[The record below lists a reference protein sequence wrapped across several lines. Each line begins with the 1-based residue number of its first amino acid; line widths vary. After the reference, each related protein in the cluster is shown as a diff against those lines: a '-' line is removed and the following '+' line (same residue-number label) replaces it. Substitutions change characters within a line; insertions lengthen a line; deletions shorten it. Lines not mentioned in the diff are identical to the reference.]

1 MSLRL
6 GVFVSNEGDFASSL
20 GLARMAE
27 GAEAAGADG
36 LWVSDH
42 LMLFDEP
49 TSEYPFSADGA
60 PSWDMTGDYYE
71 ALACCATIAA
81 VTERC
86 RIGTAILVLP
96 QRNVFEV
103 AKATAT
109 IDRLSGG
116 RFALGAGAGWYS
128 REMEAL
134 GYDFSRRGRRF
145 DEIIDVLRQCWTG
158 RPPVF
163 EGEQI
168 RVPERLVM
176 MPRPARERGI
186 PLLIG
191 GMSAPARRRAAS
203 RGDGWLAIAGAES
216 WDPTLLAEQLA
227 DVLRRRGSRES
238 EPFEAVLQLTCDPR
252 DTARIAELAT
262 EAEAIGFE
270 EVIVEAPWA
279 AGVAAA
285 HEAIVEVRAATA
297 AG

>member
-103 AKATAT
+103 
-109 IDRLSGG
+109 
-116 RFALGAGAGWYS
+116 
-128 REMEAL
+128 
-134 GYDFSRRGRRF
+134 
-145 DEIIDVLRQCWTG
+145 
-158 RPPVF
+158 
-163 EGEQI
+163 
-168 RVPERLVM
+168 
-176 MPRPARERGI
+176 
-186 PLLIG
+186 
-191 GMSAPARRRAAS
+191 
-203 RGDGWLAIAGAES
+203 
-216 WDPTLLAEQLA
+216 
-227 DVLRRRGSRES
+227 
-238 EPFEAVLQLTCDPR
+238 
-252 DTARIAELAT
+252 
-262 EAEAIGFE
+262 
-270 EVIVEAPWA
+270 
-279 AGVAAA
+279 
-285 HEAIVEVRAATA
+285 
-297 AG
+297 